1 MTISDPSFHHH
12 GGGESKA
19 DYRTP
24 HQPLRGRF
32 NMEVIWKPRDET
44 TGNLI
49 DQYIT
54 KRITWDQLNQEF
66 YNRGWSTRYLFE
78 AVRAAEKAHT

>member
-1 MTISDPSFHHH
+1 
-12 GGGESKA
+12 
-19 DYRTP
+19 
-24 HQPLRGRF
+24 
-32 NMEVIWKPRDET
+32 MEVIWKPRDET